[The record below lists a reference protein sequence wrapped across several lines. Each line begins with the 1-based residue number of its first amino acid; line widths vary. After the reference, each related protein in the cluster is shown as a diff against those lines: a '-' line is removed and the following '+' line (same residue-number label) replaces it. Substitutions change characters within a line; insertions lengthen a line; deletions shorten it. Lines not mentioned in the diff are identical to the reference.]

1 MSITITHEFTL
12 ADTEDESM
20 EVTVEKDGSI
30 RLMWWEF
37 VSMTVSVDGSGVK
50 KVMRNLCLRR
60 ADFEQ
65 IAATVEAW
73 DDLPIKKGL
82 SNA

>member
-1 MSITITHEFTL
+1 MSIIITHEFTL
-12 ADTEDESM
+12 ADTEDERM

-37 VSMTVSVDGSGVK
+37 VSMKVGVDGSGVK

-65 IAATVEAW
+65 IAATVEYW
-73 DDLPIKKGL
+73 DDAPIKKEGVK
-82 SNA
+82 